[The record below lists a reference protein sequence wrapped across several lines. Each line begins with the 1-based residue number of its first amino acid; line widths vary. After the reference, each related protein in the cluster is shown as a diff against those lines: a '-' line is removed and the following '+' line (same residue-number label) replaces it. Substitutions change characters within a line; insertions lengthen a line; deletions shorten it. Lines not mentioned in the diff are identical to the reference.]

1 MWVLRIRLAGFSE
14 PTLFFLPFSLLFQNY
29 SLPLQRCNAN
39 SSTIMVTQKETREKN
54 RASHENLG
62 KFFYDLAKTSFTA
75 MVAADVV
82 SFFMTNADPIALAVL
97 LAVGIFVTSVFAY
110 LGYYII
116 KK

>member
-1 MWVLRIRLAGFSE
+1 MA
-14 PTLFFLPFSLLFQNY
+14 
-29 SLPLQRCNAN
+29 
-39 SSTIMVTQKETREKN
+39 TQKEAREKE
-54 RASHENLG
+54 RSSRESLG

-82 SFFMTNADPIALAVL
+82 SIFLTETDGTMLAML
-97 LAVGIFVTSVFAY
+97 LAVGIFVTAVFAY